1 MRKSLEATL
10 DEGLN
15 RICEGAG
22 QDAQSEL
29 ESFIAQHADQERDVR
44 PLLQLAV
51 DLAAMRTE
59 APPPPGG
66 LKAGRQRLLQEAA
79 RLNIAEHD
87 RAAARRPSGWL
98 SLQALMRR
106 SAIVVTLASILLVI
120 LLGRGTI
127 AASANSLPGD
137 ALYPVKRMAE
147 QFQLV
152 FTVNPQAKALL
163 IQELDQRRRDEA
175 VAVVSS
181 HRVADL
187 SFRGSVEHESAVH
200 WTISG
205 VVVSISPE
213 TVIEGNLAL
222 GDLVQV
228 SARSMSDGSLW
239 ATRIAAA
246 PAPMLVAPSPSDTP
260 QPTATTV
267 PTREP
272 PTEVPTIVP
281 AKPTVA
287 PGEVPATPTASRMP
301 TKVPT
306 ATATATETPVPPT
319 PTPPRE
325 IKVRI
330 RGRIDSIAAD
340 SWTVDGVVLQI
351 KGSTKIDQAEAPAT
365 IGAMASVIALR
376 NEDETLTAVEIKVE
390 AAAPSQEQ
398 PVEFQGLIESWSDTH
413 WFVAGYDLI
422 VNPYTLITGSPQRGL
437 LAEVKAVR
445 LTDGTTLARQII
457 IHLPSEEVQFEG
469 VIQAISAGE
478 WLVEG
483 VIVRFDKQTVV
494 SGTPEVGA
502 LVEVQGLLLPDGAVL
517 GRRIV
522 VQPAAVETPGAE
534 PTASQ

>member
-15 RICEGAG
+15 RITASAG
-22 QDAQSEL
+22 QNAQSEL
-29 ESFIAQHADQERDVR
+29 ESFIEQHPEQERDVR

-51 DLAAMRTE
+51 DLAAMRAD

-87 RAAARRPSGWL
+87 RQNARRPVGWL

-147 QFQLV
+147 EFQLV
-152 FTVNPQAKALL
+152 FTVNPQAKAQLQ
-163 IQELDQRRRDEA
+163 QELDQRRRDEA

-187 SFRGSVEHESAVH
+187 SFRGSVEEASPSQWVV
-200 WTISG
+200 SG
-205 VVVSISPE
+205 VVVFISPQ
-213 TVIEGNLAL
+213 TIIEGDLGL
-222 GDLVQV
+222 GDLVRV
-228 SARSMSDGSLW
+228 DARSMSDGSLW

-246 PAPMLVAPSPSDTP
+246 PPLVIVPAPSDTP
-260 QPTATTV
+260 EPSATRV

-272 PTEVPTIVP
+272 PTEVPTIPP

-301 TKVPT
+301 TKVPS
-306 ATATATETPVPPT
+306 ATATSTETPVPPT
-319 PTPPRE
+319 ATPPRE

-330 RGRIDSIAAD
+330 RGRIDSMTARV
-340 SWTVDGVVLQI
+340 WTVDGVEIQI
-351 KGSTKIDQAEAPAT
+351 TRTTRIDEAEARAAV
-365 IGAMASVIALR
+365 GAMASVVALR
-376 NEDETLTAVEIKVE
+376 NEDDTLSAVEIKVE
-390 AAAPSQEQ
+390 ASEPAQEQ
-398 PVEFQGLIESWSDTH
+398 PVEFQGLIESWSDTRWVVGGH
-413 WFVAGYDLI
+413 ELI
-422 VNPYTLITGSPQRGL
+422 VNPYTLISGSPQKGL

-445 LTDGTTLARQII
+445 LSDGTTLARQIV

-469 VIQAISAGE
+469 LIQSISAGE
-478 WLVEG
+478 WVVEG
-483 VIVRFDKQTVV
+483 VVVRLDSQTVV
-494 SGTPEVGA
+494 LGTPQVGA
-502 LVEVQGLLLPDGAVL
+502 EAEVQGLLLPDGAVL

-522 VQPAAVETPGAE
+522 VQPAAVATPGAE
-534 PTASQ
+534 PTVGQ

>member
-10 DEGLN
+10 DDGLN
-15 RICEGAG
+15 RIGEGTG
-22 QDAQSEL
+22 QTAQSEL
-29 ESFIAQHADQERDVR
+29 ESFIAQHPDQEQDVR

-79 RLNIAEHD
+79 RLNVAEHD
-87 RAAARRPSGWL
+87 RQNAHRPAGWL

-187 SFRGSVEHESAVH
+187 SFRGSVEQESPVQ

-205 VVVSISPE
+205 VVVFIAPE
-213 TVIEGNLAL
+213 TVIEGGLAL
-222 GDLVQV
+222 GDQVQV
-228 SARSMSDGSLW
+228 VARSMSDGSLW

-246 PAPMLVAPSPSDTP
+246 PPMLTAPSPSDTP
-260 QPTATTV
+260 EPTSTTV

-281 AKPTVA
+281 PKPTVA

-301 TKVPT
+301 TRVPT

-351 KGSTKIDQAEAPAT
+351 KSSTKIDQAEANAAV
-365 IGAMASVIALR
+365 GAMASVVAIR

-390 AAAPSQEQ
+390 AAEASREQ
-398 PVEFQGLIESWSDTH
+398 PVEFQGLIESWNDTH
-413 WFVAGYDLI
+413 WLVGGYDLL
-422 VNPYTLITGSPQRGL
+422 VNPYTLITGSPQKGL

-469 VIQAISAGE
+469 VIQSMGAGE

-483 VIVRFDKQTVV
+483 VVVRFDGQTVV

-522 VQPAAVETPGAE
+522 VQPAAIETPGAE
-534 PTASQ
+534 PTASH

>member
-15 RICEGAG
+15 RITEGAG
-22 QDAQSEL
+22 QNAQSEL
-29 ESFIAQHADQERDVR
+29 ESFVAQHPEQERDVR

-51 DLAAMRTE
+51 DLAGMRGD

-87 RAAARRPSGWL
+87 RKYAHRPVGWL
-98 SLQALMRR
+98 SLQAIMRR

-147 QFQLV
+147 EFQLV

-163 IQELDQRRRDEA
+163 QQELDQRRRDEA

-187 SFRGSVEHESAVH
+187 TFRGSVESTSATQ
-200 WTISG
+200 WTVSG
-205 VVVSISPE
+205 VIVSISPE
-213 TVIEGNLAL
+213 TVVEGTLAL
-222 GDLVQV
+222 GDLVRV
-228 SARSMSDGSLW
+228 DARSMSDGSLW

-246 PAPMLVAPSPSDTP
+246 PVPVLAPPSPSDTP
-260 QPTATTV
+260 EPTATFV

-281 AKPTVA
+281 PKPTVA
-287 PGEVPATPTASRMP
+287 IGEVPPTPTASRMP
-301 TKVPT
+301 TKAPT
-306 ATATATETPVPPT
+306 ATATSTETPVPPT

-330 RGRIDSIAAD
+330 RGRIDSIAVD
-340 SWTVDGVVLQI
+340 SWTVDGVVIQI
-351 KGSTKIDQAEAPAT
+351 KGSTVIDESLARASV
-365 IGAMASVIALR
+365 GAMAGVVAIR
-376 NEDETLTAVEIKVE
+376 NEDDTLTAVEIKVE
-390 AAAPSQEQ
+390 AAEPAQEQ
-398 PVEFQGLIESWSDTH
+398 PVEFQGLIESWTETRWVVGGH
-413 WFVAGYDLI
+413 ELL
-422 VNPYTLITGSPQRGL
+422 VNPYTLISGSPQKGL

-445 LTDGTTLARQII
+445 LTDGTTLARQIVI
-457 IHLPSEEVQFEG
+457 RLPSEEVQFEG
-469 VIQAISAGE
+469 LIQVIGDGE
-478 WLVEG
+478 WVVEG
-483 VIVRFDKQTVV
+483 VVVRFDDQTVV
-494 SGTPEVGA
+494 LGTPEVGA

-522 VQPAAVETPGAE
+522 VQPAAVPTPGAE
-534 PTASQ
+534 PTAS